1 MPAGGRAAGGAGEFT
16 QRAFYFGRIDLAQA
30 EAAADLINAQTA
42 EAAQA
47 AVQQLGGRLSREVE
61 RLRQALAAVLAHLE
75 AQLDFG
81 EDDIDPLPREELAE
95 RLAQLSDEL
104 ARLLATAEQ
113 GKLLRQGARVAL
125 AGRPNVGKSSLM
137 NALLGEERV
146 IVTPVPGTTRDTVA
160 ESLNIHG
167 VPVVLVD
174 TAGLREAED
183 EVEQAEWIAP
193 VRRWRRRT
201 WCCWCWTGRGADRRG
216 RGPARGRA
224 PSGTVVVLNKCDLE
238 GKLDVDRGSWNVGRG
253 GGWVEVSAKTH
264 EGLDRLREAVA
275 ERIGVAGMRPAGDVI
290 VTNVRHQQ
298 ALARAGEAVSRAQA
312 SAAQGATEEYLA
324 EDLRSALEA
333 LGEIVGATSR
343 EEIISEIFARFCVG
357 K

>member
-1 MPAGGRAAGGAGEFT
+1 M
-16 QRAFYFGRIDLAQA
+16 
-30 EAAADLINAQTA
+30 
-42 EAAQA
+42 
-47 AVQQLGGRLSREVE
+47 
-61 RLRQALAAVLAHLE
+61 
-75 AQLDFG
+75 
-81 EDDIDPLPREELAE
+81 
-95 RLAQLSDEL
+95 
-104 ARLLATAEQ
+104 
-113 GKLLRQGARVAL
+113 
-125 AGRPNVGKSSLM
+125 
-137 NALLGEERV
+137 
-146 IVTPVPGTTRDTVA
+146 A

-183 EVEQAEWIAP
+183 EVEQAGVDRARQALEAAD
-193 VRRWRRRT
+193 VVLLVLDRSAERT
-201 WCCWCWTGRGADRRG
+201 AEDEALLAEGTER
-216 RGPARGRA
+216 
-224 PSGTVVVLNKCDLE
+224 TVVVLNKCDLE

-343 EEIISEIFARFCVG
+343 EEIIAEIFARFCVG